1 MDQPL
6 PATDRLLPDFLGIG
20 AQKAGTTWLYENF
33 RLHPGIWMP
42 PEKEL
47 HYFDEKVDRP
57 RSLLSAMRSD
67 APWAER
73 WRRQVRRQWR
83 RYRANRGEV
92 DVAWYR
98 RYFLGHPSDD
108 WYRSLFRPEPGQ
120 IAGEFTPDY
129 AVLSESQVTRAAAMV
144 PGARI
149 LFFMRNP
156 IERAWSH
163 AQMSLRKWGVTEDAA
178 TLAVHFARP
187 RSLAHSDY
195 LQTLRNWTAAFPSE
209 QVYVGFLEDISFHP
223 HELLASVYGFLG
235 LDPGLSYR
243 VVTRKIHQGS
253 SETIPTAFAV
263 ELARIH
269 YQDICDLAGRFGGYA
284 LIWQAIV
291 DELLSRPPSTESIQ
305 YPFWESKLDS
315 VDAYHEKSE
324 LLLSGPLGRV

>member
-1 MDQPL
+1 
-6 PATDRLLPDFLGIG
+6 
-20 AQKAGTTWLYENF
+20 
-33 RLHPGIWMP
+33 
-42 PEKEL
+42 
-47 HYFDEKVDRP
+47 
-57 RSLLSAMRSD
+57 
-67 APWAER
+67 
-73 WRRQVRRQWR
+73 
-83 RYRANRGEV
+83 
-92 DVAWYR
+92 
-98 RYFLGHPSDD
+98 
-108 WYRSLFRPEPGQ
+108 LFRPEPGQ

-284 LIWQAIV
+284 LIWREIV

-305 YPFWESKLDS
+305 YPFWEAKLDS
-315 VDAYHEKSE
+315 VDAYHEKSG
-324 LLLSGPLGRV
+324 LLLSGPLE